1 MVKKQKLPYL
11 LGMAL
16 KTHIG
21 AGWTIRP
28 HSRED
33 REGIS
38 HVHRICLKDFPY
50 SLSARQ
56 DPDALEYALRYTT
69 ALVAEEPTAGVIGFI
84 ILNTENAFVS
94 HLFVLPDWRF
104 CGVGS
109 GLLDVARVLT
119 TKPLRQELD
128 ARNAQGRSAL
138 SAMGW
143 TELVAQ
149 PGTPDWQI
157 RLIAP

>member
-1 MVKKQKLPYL
+1 
-11 LGMAL
+11 MAL
-16 KTHIG
+16 QAHIG

-28 HSRED
+28 HSRAD
-33 REGIS
+33 REAIAY
-38 HVHRICLKDFPY
+38 VHHACLSDFPW
-50 SLSARQ
+50 LLTARH

-69 ALVAEEPTAGVIGFI
+69 AMVAEEPSAGVIGFI

-94 HLFVLPDWRF
+94 HLFVLPDWRL

-128 ARNAQGRSAL
+128 ARNHQGRSAL

-143 TELVAQ
+143 TEIMAP
-149 PGTPDWQI
+149 PGTPNWQV
-157 RLIAP
+157 RLVAP